1 MKTRA
6 LEKYEI
12 RISSEEKALLQLA
25 ASLDAISLSAF
36 IRKAAVSAAKDSLNK
51 NGHYVPSAR
60 GELVYA
66 LDNGFVLNKLKEARK
81 LAEQIESN
89 SASNVF

>member
-25 ASLDAISLSAF
+25 ASLDAISLSPF

-66 LDNGFVLNKLKEARK
+66 LDNGFVLNKLKEAMK